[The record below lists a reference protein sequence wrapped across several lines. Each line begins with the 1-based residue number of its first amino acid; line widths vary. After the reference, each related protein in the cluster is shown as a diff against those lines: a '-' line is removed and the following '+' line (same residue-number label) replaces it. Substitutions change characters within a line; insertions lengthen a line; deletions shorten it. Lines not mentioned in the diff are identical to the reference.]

1 MRAALACLIFL
12 ATAFVSG
19 RAAGA
24 DPAAIEHALDLAGPG
39 VKVAGIGLTDA
50 MAILKIPSVS
60 VAVIEGG
67 RLDFARAYGDA
78 SPRTLY
84 QAASMSKLVAAVAAL
99 RLVQQGRLS
108 LDAAVDGVLG
118 WRIPDS
124 PLAAGQKVTLR
135 RLLSMRAGVGPPGYP
150 GYPVGAAIPDLAR
163 ILDGRPPSTEPPVA
177 ITATPGSRYLYSGG
191 GYEIVEALIKQ
202 AAQEPFAAA
211 LERLVL
217 APAGMTDSRFAQ
229 PLPAPL
235 AAGAARGHGDDGSV
249 LPGGWRVMPEL
260 AAAGL
265 WSTPS
270 DLARLL
276 VDIGRAWRGE
286 PASILDRRLAREML
300 APQEGGPYGLGAS
313 IAGPEDATVLMKRGQ
328 NIGYQGYLLLFPT
341 TGQGIVVMTGSDNG
355 TTLAEAIVRRA
366 AIAYGWSTLP
376 PLGD

>member
-1 MRAALACLIFL
+1 LRPLLACLVFL
-12 ATAFVSG
+12 LAIG
-19 RAAGA
+19 PAAGA
-24 DPAAIEHALDLAGPG
+24 DPAAIERGLDLAGPG
-39 VKVAGIGLTDA
+39 IRRAGVDLAEA

-60 VAVIEGG
+60 IAVIEGG
-67 RLDFARAYGDA
+67 HLDYARAHGAA

-99 RLVQQGRLS
+99 RLAREGRLA
-108 LDAAVDGVLG
+108 LDATVDGALG
-118 WRIPDS
+118 WRLPDNS
-124 PLAAGQKVTLR
+124 LGQKVTLR

-150 GYPVGAAIPDLAR
+150 GYAVGSALPDLAR
-163 ILDGRPPSTEPPVA
+163 ILDGRAPSTEPPVTLEA
-177 ITATPGSRYLYSGG
+177 VPGSRYLYSGG
-191 GYEIVEALIKQ
+191 GYEIVEALIQQ

-217 APAGMTDSRFAQ
+217 GPAGMTDSHFAQ
-229 PLPAPL
+229 PLPASL
-235 AAGAARGHGDDGSV
+235 AEGAARGHGGDGTM

-276 VDIGRAWRGE
+276 VDLGRAWHGE
-286 PASILDRRLAREML
+286 SAAVLDRRLAREML
-300 APQEGGPYGLGAS
+300 RAQEGGPYGLGAG
-313 IAGPEDATVLMKRGQ
+313 IAGPDDAPVLMKRGQ
-328 NIGYQGYLLLFPT
+328 NIGYQGYLLLFPA

-355 TTLAEAIVRRA
+355 TTLAEAIIRRA
-366 AIAYGWSTLP
+366 AIAYGWPALP